1 MTVFNEGDRV
11 RVVSTGRGFYSFNLG
26 RSGTIVR
33 VDEGDSDLPLR
44 VAFEEGNGYDWGHY
58 SEVELLD
65 AEKESPKTIKQA
77 IEDVESALAAL
88 KALVG

>member
-1 MTVFNEGDRV
+1 MTVFNEGNRV
-11 RVVSTGRGFYSFNLG
+11 RIVGLDGGFYSSNLG
-26 RSGTIVR
+26 KSGTIVR
-33 VDEGDSDLPLR
+33 VDEGDPAFPLR
-44 VAFEEGNGYDWGHY
+44 IAFDDGGYDWGHY